1 MNLDKLF
8 AEVESSILKMN
19 KFSKFIFKHFMII
32 CFLSLSLAFILNFLS
47 TKYWDCYDF
56 FVSSSEN
63 MLKIFQLSVGAI
75 IISVLIDI
83 VIKTKDT

>member
-1 MNLDKLF
+1 MDKFF

-19 KFSKFIFKHFMII
+19 RFSKFIFKHFMII
-32 CFLSLSLAFILNFLS
+32 CALSLLLAFVLNFLS
-47 TKYWDCYDF
+47 TKYWDYYDF

-63 MLKIFQLSVGAI
+63 MLKIFQLSAGTI
-75 IISVLIDI
+75 IISILIDI

>member
-1 MNLDKLF
+1 MYEFL

-19 KFSKFIFKHFMII
+19 KFSKFIFKHFMIVTA
-32 CFLSLSLAFILNFLS
+32 LSLLLAIVLNILS
-47 TKYWDCYDF
+47 TKYWDYYDLL
-56 FVSSSEN
+56 VSSSEN

-75 IISVLIDI
+75 IISILIDI